1 MPVGCRVHVGSS
13 GRCLGTQEI
22 VKIGNLSNHFTSP
35 KYTPP
40 RSRDSHERFRKCWS
54 RFARHGNVRVN
65 LINLKKNWSNLT
77 NVYSFS
83 ACDSQ
88 IHVERCDSRKKHMR
102 EMFAPVLESG
112 ETTKTH
118 QAPVDGEEKSGDHH
132 QVCVNPNGRTNYLS
146 TGAVVSSSTA
156 TISFWL
162 FGPVTQTW
170 WSQPIFTQNDQKK
183 NKTTHTWVKCAFS
196 AC

>member
-1 MPVGCRVHVGSS
+1 M
-13 GRCLGTQEI
+13 L
-22 VKIGNLSNHFTSP
+22 
-35 KYTPP
+35 
-40 RSRDSHERFRKCWS
+40 RDVIRE
-54 RFARHGNVRVN
+54 
-65 LINLKKNWSNLT
+65 KN
-77 NVYSFS
+77 
-83 ACDSQ
+83 
-88 IHVERCDSRKKHMR
+88 MR

-162 FGPVTQTW
+162 FGPVTQT
-170 WSQPIFTQNDQKK
+170 
-183 NKTTHTWVKCAFS
+183 
-196 AC
+196 